1 MTQRQPGDDDA
12 VVVVGIAA
20 RYPEADDLA
29 EFRAN
34 LAAGRDSVRPLSR
47 SRAEATGLGP
57 PSDYQPMGF
66 VEDIATFDYSFFTL
80 SKREASLIDPQ
91 QRLALVL
98 AYRAIEEAGYSATD
112 FRDSATAVIFSA
124 ATSTY
129 PAMWAEPGVLS
140 TLGNVPFAVP
150 ARIAYQLGLTGPCYA
165 VDSGCNG
172 SLIAVHHACREL
184 RSGDA
189 DFVLAGGVSLRV
201 NGIRADLAE
210 GSAELMSPGGRC
222 RAFDA
227 SADGTAVGEG
237 GAALLLTTM
246 GRARAD
252 RVPVHAVIRG
262 TATVSSGHSS
272 ATISS
277 PSARA
282 QVAVIERAWRNAGLA
297 PSDAGYLEAH
307 GSGTPL
313 GDAVELEG
321 IASAFEGRSGVLPI
335 GSVKTNIGHLDHAA
349 GVSGLVKAILA
360 VEHGELY
367 PSLHFDKPTGGVDF
381 AGSGIEV
388 VTEARTWSEEGSPR
402 RAGVSS
408 FSLGGINAHCVVE
421 QPPRQDTA
429 PRAEDT
435 APRAED
441 TAPRAE
447 DAVPRAEDTVRL
459 VGVSAKSVAALA
471 TLCDDLASAVRGY
484 HLADIVFTLN
494 QGRPHHE
501 YRVAVQA
508 RTVDE
513 LAKALAAQA
522 ADPEGR
528 NESAPT
534 RRAPSVALLLSPDPM
549 PAALRGR
556 SLPPGLPA
564 TGDEADLLAG
574 QIAVHRELRNAGV
587 SVDAVLSGGVSR
599 YAARYLLG
607 TLSEVTA
614 SEIAAAAADPAID
627 TGRFVAVAK
636 GMLADGP
643 VVFVEPSPDGQLGR
657 LLADALGDRADAEIL
672 RVPDTSG
679 AVTHVLAGLYERGV
693 DLDWAAVGAADETAR
708 RVRLPGHPMLGS
720 RCWYD
725 LPGRP
730 EWGRT
735 PEVVAPE
742 PNPEPAPLPPVDSL
756 DWLQT
761 TLRGLLH
768 SETAVAADDDYFEL
782 GGNSLIAMQL
792 VDKVAEQYGVR
803 PKLIDLYERPKV
815 ADFAELLAAGTSAAG
830 GLPPIT
836 PRGRHV
842 MSFGQVR
849 MWFHHQL
856 DATTTIYNLPMVS
869 DLHGPIDESAV
880 RGMWDDLAAR
890 HQVLLS
896 NYVNVDGEPQ
906 LRIRPSLGDF
916 FRTADV
922 SNEPDPVAAA
932 RALVHEAAIAPF
944 DLANDPLVRALLV
957 RIGPDEHVLQVTTH
971 HSVND
976 GGSPRIFERE
986 LPALYAARRTGRP
999 ADLPPLSIQY
1009 WDYALW
1015 QRELIASAA
1024 LEPELDYWRQVLADV
1039 PLLRL
1044 PTDFPR
1050 PERKNFTGAFHTF
1063 TISAEQTARLR
1074 AVARRESVSL
1084 FVVLLSAFF
1093 LLIASRSRQRDIVVG
1108 TPTTGRNRPEL
1119 AGMIGYF
1126 NSTVALRADLSG
1138 EPSLTEL
1145 FGRVRDIV
1153 LGALEHQEIPFD
1165 RVVTA
1170 LTGDR
1175 DTSRTP
1181 LFDVCHVHQELPALQ
1196 AQQGLT
1202 ETLFDQEDPSAIAF
1216 GGVPSGTA
1224 KFDLTLVTT
1233 ERGGEDDMA
1242 AGLEFSTEL
1251 FTEQTAAALCGEY
1264 VTILAG
1270 IVDSAAVQPI
1280 SALLPDSSD
1289 EFPSRDLPIAPPV
1302 VPADRPR
1309 PTSNGAE
1316 PLRYSIARVTA
1327 TLDDAPGF
1335 AELLAAWIA
1344 LLAWYTAQDE
1354 VVVGTAAAPG
1364 GPPRLVGVDLSGEP
1378 SFLELVS
1385 TVRRELSSESSMRDS
1400 AAVHFPVRCD
1410 GERAPSNDR
1419 AEASSAELAL
1429 AWSRG
1434 QSPNLT
1440 LELDYA
1446 VELFDRS
1453 TATAMLAD
1461 LRQLIRALVTHP
1473 DLPAQEVAME
1483 YVHQDDTGLSSEAAR

>member
-1 MTQRQPGDDDA
+1 MTVRHPTPDDDDIA
-12 VVVVGIAA
+12 VVGIAA
-20 RYPEADDLA
+20 RYPEAANLA

-57 PSDYQPMGF
+57 PSHYHPMGF
-66 VEDIATFDYSFFTL
+66 VEDISTFDYSYFTL

-98 AYRAIEEAGYSATD
+98 AYQAVEDAGYSVAD
-112 FRDSATAVIFSA
+112 FRDSATAVVFSA
-124 ATSTY
+124 AASTY

-150 ARIAYQLGLTGPCYA
+150 ARIAYHLGLTGPCYA

-172 SLIAVHHACREL
+172 SLIAVHHGCREL

-189 DFVLAGGVSLRV
+189 DFAIAGGVSLRV
-201 NGIRADLAE
+201 NGIREDMAE
-210 GSAELMSPGGRC
+210 GSAELMSPGARC

-227 SADGTAVGEG
+227 NADGTAVGEG

-246 GRARAD
+246 ARARAD
-252 RVPVHAVIRG
+252 RLPIHAVIRG

-282 QVAVIERAWRNAGLA
+282 QVAVISRAWQNAGLT
-297 PSDAGYLEAH
+297 PDDAGYLEAH

-321 IASAFEGRSGVLPI
+321 IAAAFRDRPGVLAI

-349 GVSGLVKAILA
+349 GVSGLVKAIMA

-367 PSLHFDKPTGGVDF
+367 PSLHFEHPTGGVDL
-381 AGSGIEV
+381 AGIGIEV
-388 VTEARTWSEEGSPR
+388 VTGARTWSDETGPR

-421 QPPRQDTA
+421 QPPE
-429 PRAEDT
+429 RAV
-435 APRAED
+435 
-441 TAPRAE
+441 
-447 DAVPRAEDTVRL
+447 AVRPGTGTTRL
-459 VGVSAKSVAALA
+459 VGVSAKSVGALA
-471 TLCDDLASAVRGY
+471 TLCAELATAVRAY
-484 HLADIVFTLN
+484 DLDDVVFTLN
-494 QGRPHHE
+494 RGRPHHDH
-501 YRVAVQA
+501 RVAVQA
-508 RTVDE
+508 RSIAE
-513 LAKALAAQA
+513 LSRSLAVRAAELGARGENSTPATALRPA
-522 ADPEGR
+522 
-528 NESAPT
+528 
-534 RRAPSVALLLSPDPM
+534 VALLLSPDRM

-556 SLPPGLPA
+556 DLPPELPA
-564 TGDEADLLAG
+564 TGDEADFLAG
-574 QIAVHRELRNAGV
+574 QIAVHRELRAAGV
-587 SVDAVLSGGVSR
+587 TVDAVLSGGVSR
-599 YAARYLLG
+599 YAARYLRDP
-607 TLSEVTA
+607 LSAVDA
-614 SEIAAAAADPAID
+614 ADVAAAAANPAFD
-627 TGRFVAVAK
+627 TDRLVAVAT

-643 VVFVEPSPDGQLGR
+643 VVFVEPSPAGRLGA
-657 LLADALGDRADAEIL
+657 LLADALRDADIL
-672 RVPDTSG
+672 RVADTSE
-679 AVTHVLAGLYERGV
+679 AVTDLLAGLYERGV
-693 DLDWAAVGAADETAR
+693 DLDWAAVDVGDDSAW
-708 RVRLPGHPMLGS
+708 RVRLPGHPLRGS
-720 RCWYD
+720 RCWFD

-730 EWGRT
+730 DWTGT
-735 PEVVAPE
+735 PDVPSAEPDPRPVTAAPE
-742 PNPEPAPLPPVDSL
+742 DSL

-761 TLRGLLH
+761 TLRELLH
-768 SETAVAADDDYFEL
+768 TERDVDAEDDYFDL
-782 GGNSLIAMQL
+782 GGNSLIGMQL
-792 VDKVAEQYGVR
+792 VDRVSDRYGVR

-815 ADFAELLAAGTSAAG
+815 ADFAALLADGTSAAG

-836 PRGRHV
+836 SRGRHV

-856 DATTTIYNLPMVS
+856 DAATTIYNLPMVS

-890 HQVLLS
+890 HRVLLS
-896 NYVNVDGEPQ
+896 NYVEIDGEPE
-906 LRIRPSLGDF
+906 LRIRDSLGDF

-922 SNEPDPVAAA
+922 SGEPDPVAAA
-932 RALVHEAAIAPF
+932 RALVHEAAAAPF
-944 DLANDPLVRALLV
+944 DLATDPLVRALLI
-957 RIGPDEHVLQVTTH
+957 RLGPDEHVLQVTTH

-976 GGSPRIFERE
+976 GGSPRIFEQE
-986 LPALYAARRTGRP
+986 LPALYAARRAGRP
-999 ADLPPLSIQY
+999 AGLAPLPVQY

-1024 LEPELDYWRQVLADV
+1024 LAGELDYWKAVLDDV

-1063 TISAEQTARLR
+1063 TVSEELTRSLR
-1074 AVARRESVSL
+1074 DVARRESVSL
-1084 FVVLLSAFF
+1084 FVVLLSAFY
-1093 LLIASRSRQRDIVVG
+1093 LLMASRSRQRDLVVG

-1119 AGMIGYF
+1119 SGMIGYF

-1138 EPSLTEL
+1138 DPSISEL
-1145 FGRVRDIV
+1145 CARVRDVV

-1175 DTSRTP
+1175 DLSRTP

-1196 AQQGLT
+1196 SQHGLT
-1202 ETLFDQEDPSAIAF
+1202 ETLFDQDDPAAIAF

-1251 FTEQTAAALCGEY
+1251 FTEQTAAALCDEY
-1264 VTILAG
+1264 VRILEG
-1270 IVDSAAVQPI
+1270 IVGSTRTQTI
-1280 SALLPDSSD
+1280 SVFLTD
-1289 EFPSRDLPIAPPV
+1289 PSPAPVPAPPPV
-1302 VPADRPR
+1302 AAPLVPADRPR
-1309 PTSNGAE
+1309 PPSDGSG
-1316 PLRYSIARVTA
+1316 PPSYSVTRVTA
-1327 TLDDAPGF
+1327 TLDGHPDLP
-1335 AELLAAWIA
+1335 ELLAAWLT

-1354 VVVGTAAAPG
+1354 VAVAAPQI
-1364 GPPRLVGVDLSGEP
+1364 VAVDLSAEP
-1378 SFLELVS
+1378 TYPELVE
-1385 TVRRELSSESSMRDS
+1385 TVRRELFADRG
-1400 AAVHFPVRCD
+1400 AADAAAQHFPVRCD
-1410 GERAPSNDR
+1410 GERGDGDVPAGPSPVELGLSWTR
-1419 AEASSAELAL
+1419 GPSA
-1429 AWSRG
+1429 
-1434 QSPNLT
+1434 LT
-1440 LELDYA
+1440 LQLDYA
-1446 VELFDRS
+1446 TDLFDAS
-1453 TATAMLAD
+1453 TAGAMLAD
-1461 LRQLIRALVTHP
+1461 LRGLHAGLVAHP
-1473 DLPAQEVAME
+1473 DLPTQEVAME
-1483 YVHQDDTGLSSEAAR
+1483 YVHQDDTGFTTGFTSGAAR

>member
-1 MTQRQPGDDDA
+1 MTVRHPTPGDDDIA
-12 VVVVGIAA
+12 VVGIAA
-20 RYPEADDLA
+20 RYPEAANLA

-47 SRAEATGLGP
+47 SRAKTTGLGP
-57 PSDYQPMGF
+57 PSHYHAMGF

-98 AYRAIEEAGYSATD
+98 AHQAVEDAGYSVAD
-112 FRDSATAVIFSA
+112 FRDSATAVVFSA

-150 ARIAYQLGLTGPCYA
+150 ARIAYHLGLTGPCYA

-189 DFVLAGGVSLRV
+189 DFALAGGVSLRV
-201 NGIRADLAE
+201 NGIRADMAE

-237 GAALLLTTM
+237 GAVLLLTTM
-246 GRARAD
+246 ARARAD

-282 QVAVIERAWRNAGLA
+282 QVAVISRAWRNAGLD

-321 IASAFEGRSGVLPI
+321 IAAAFDGRPGALPI

-349 GVSGLVKAILA
+349 GVSGLVKAILG

-367 PSLHFDKPTGGVDF
+367 PSLHFERPTGGVDL
-381 AGSGIEV
+381 GRSGIEV
-388 VTEARTWSEEGSPR
+388 LTRARPWSGDSGPR

-421 QPPRQDTA
+421 QPPERAAGSRADDT
-429 PRAEDT
+429 T
-435 APRAED
+435 
-441 TAPRAE
+441 
-447 DAVPRAEDTVRL
+447 RL
-459 VGVSAKSVAALA
+459 IGVSAKSAGALAALCAELA
-471 TLCDDLASAVRGY
+471 TAVRG
-484 HLADIVFTLN
+484 HDLDDVVFTLN
-494 QGRPHHE
+494 RGRPHHE
-501 YRVAVQA
+501 YRVAVHA
-508 RTVDE
+508 RSTAE
-513 LAKALAAQA
+513 LSRSLGALAAELDLRQG
-522 ADPEGR
+522 EF
-528 NESAPT
+528 APVP
-534 RRAPSVALLLSPDPM
+534 RRAPAVALLLSPDRM
-549 PAALRGR
+549 PAGLRDPV
-556 SLPPGLPA
+556 LPPELPA
-564 TGDEADLLAG
+564 TGAAADLLAG
-574 QIAVHRELRNAGV
+574 QIAVHRELRAAGV
-587 SVDAVLSGGVSR
+587 TVDAVLSGGVSR
-599 YAARYLLG
+599 YAARYLRD
-607 TLSEVTA
+607 TSSAVDA
-614 SEIAAAAADPAID
+614 ADIAGAAADPTID
-627 TGRFVAVAK
+627 TDRLVAVAK
-636 GMLADGP
+636 GMVADGP
-643 VVFVEPSPDGQLGR
+643 VVFVEPSPEGRLGA
-657 LLADALGDRADAEIL
+657 LLADALGGRPDADVLRA
-672 RVPDTSG
+672 PDSSE
-679 AVTHVLAGLYERGV
+679 AVTHLLAGLYERGI
-693 DLDWAAVGAADETAR
+693 DLDWAAVDHADGTAW
-708 RVRLPGHPMLGS
+708 RVRLPGHPMRGS
-720 RCWYD
+720 RCWFD

-730 EWGRT
+730 DWT
-735 PEVVAPE
+735 DAPE
-742 PNPEPAPLPPVDSL
+742 DPATEPNAPAAAAAPEDSL

-761 TLRGLLH
+761 TLRELLH
-768 SETAVAADDDYFEL
+768 SERDVDAEDDYFDL
-782 GGNSLIAMQL
+782 GGNSLIGMQL
-792 VDKVAEQYGVR
+792 VDRVSDRYGVR

-815 ADFAELLAAGTSAAG
+815 ADFAALLAEGTSASG
-830 GLPPIT
+830 GLPPIV

-856 DATTTIYNLPMVS
+856 DAATTIYNLPMVS
-869 DLHGPIDESAV
+869 ELHGPIDESAV

-890 HQVLLS
+890 HRVLLS
-896 NYVNVDGEPQ
+896 NYVEVDGEPQ
-906 LRIRPSLGDF
+906 LRIRESLGDF

-922 SNEPDPVAAA
+922 SGEPDPVTAA
-932 RALVHEAAIAPF
+932 RALVHEAAVAPF
-944 DLANDPLVRALLV
+944 DLATDPLVRALLI

-976 GGSPRIFERE
+976 GGSPRIFEQE
-986 LPALYAARRTGRP
+986 LPALYAARRTGRR
-999 ADLPPLSIQY
+999 ADLAPLPVEY
-1009 WDYALW
+1009 WDYAVW

-1024 LEPELDYWRQVLADV
+1024 LDSELEYWRTVLADV

-1063 TISAEQTARLR
+1063 TVSEDLTRSLR

-1084 FVVLLSAFF
+1084 FVVLLSAFY
-1093 LLIASRSRQRDIVVG
+1093 LLMASRSHQRDLVVG

-1119 AGMIGYF
+1119 SGMIGYF

-1138 EPSLTEL
+1138 DPTVTEL
-1145 FGRVRDIV
+1145 CARVRDVV

-1175 DTSRTP
+1175 DLSRTP

-1196 AQQGLT
+1196 TQQGLT
-1202 ETLFDQEDPSAIAF
+1202 ETLFDQEDPASIAF

-1251 FTEQTAAALCGEY
+1251 FTEQTAVALCAEY
-1264 VTILAG
+1264 VRILEGVAE
-1270 IVDSAAVQPI
+1270 SPRTQPI
-1280 SALLPDSSD
+1280 SVFLTDTSPAPVA
-1289 EFPSRDLPIAPPV
+1289 RVVAPPL

-1309 PTSNGAE
+1309 QPSNDTVSPSYAT
-1316 PLRYSIARVTA
+1316 ARVTA
-1327 TLDDAPGF
+1327 PLDGQPGHP
-1335 AELLAAWIA
+1335 ELLAAWLT

-1354 VVVGTAAAPG
+1354 VAVGTVPAPG
-1364 GPPRLVGVDLSGEP
+1364 EAPRLVAVDLSADP
-1378 SFLELVS
+1378 TFPDLV
-1385 TVRRELSSESSMRDS
+1385 TVVRGELSTET
-1400 AAVHFPVRCD
+1400 AAPDAFPVRCD
-1410 GERAPSNDR
+1410 GERDADSEPPGPSPV
-1419 AEASSAELAL
+1419 ELAL
-1429 AWSRG
+1429 SWTRG
-1434 QSPNLT
+1434 STGLT
-1440 LELDYA
+1440 LTLDYA
-1446 VELFDRS
+1446 TDLFDRS
-1453 TATAMLAD
+1453 TAAAMLTD
-1461 LRQLIRALVTHP
+1461 LRRLLAGLVAHP
-1473 DLPAQEVAME
+1473 DLPTQEAAME
-1483 YVHQDDTGLSSEAAR
+1483 YVHQDDTGFDQEAVR

>member
-1 MTQRQPGDDDA
+1 MTVRHPTPGDDDIA
-12 VVVVGIAA
+12 VVGIAA
-20 RYPEADDLA
+20 RYPEAANLA

-57 PSDYQPMGF
+57 PSHYHPMGF
-66 VEDIATFDYSFFTL
+66 VEDISTFDYSYFTL

-98 AYRAIEEAGYSATD
+98 AYQAVEDAGYSVND
-112 FRDSATAVIFSA
+112 FRDSATAVVFSA
-124 ATSTY
+124 AASTY

-150 ARIAYQLGLTGPCYA
+150 ARIAYHLGLTGPCYA

-172 SLIAVHHACREL
+172 SLLAVHHGCREL

-189 DFVLAGGVSLRV
+189 DFAIAGGVSLRV
-201 NGIRADLAE
+201 NGIRADMAE

-227 SADGTAVGEG
+227 GADGTAVGEG

-246 GRARAD
+246 ARARAD
-252 RVPVHAVIRG
+252 RLPVHAVIRG

-282 QVAVIERAWRNAGLA
+282 QVAVISRAWRSAGLT
-297 PSDAGYLEAH
+297 PDDAGYLEAH

-321 IASAFEGRSGVLPI
+321 IAAAFGDRPGVLPI

-367 PSLHFDKPTGGVDF
+367 PSLHFEHPTGGVDL
-381 AGSGIEV
+381 AGIGIEV
-388 VTEARTWSEEGSPR
+388 VTGARTWSDVTRPR

-421 QPPRQDTA
+421 QPPE
-429 PRAEDT
+429 RAAGVRPHDGT
-435 APRAED
+435 
-441 TAPRAE
+441 T
-447 DAVPRAEDTVRL
+447 RL
-459 VGVSAKSVAALA
+459 VGVSAKSVGALA
-471 TLCDDLASAVRGY
+471 TLCAELASAVRAY
-484 HLADIVFTLN
+484 ELDDVVFTLN
-494 QGRPHHE
+494 RGRPHHGH
-501 YRVAVQA
+501 RVAVQA
-508 RTVDE
+508 RSIAE
-513 LAKALAAQA
+513 LSRSLAVRA
-522 ADPEGR
+522 AELGARDD
-528 NESAPT
+528 SAPAT
-534 RRAPSVALLLSPDPM
+534 RPRPAVALLLSPDRM

-556 SLPPGLPA
+556 DLPPELPA
-564 TGDEADLLAG
+564 TGGEADLLAG
-574 QIAVHRELRNAGV
+574 QIAVHRELRAAGV
-587 SVDAVLSGGVSR
+587 TVDAVLSGGVSR
-599 YAARYLLG
+599 YAARYLRDP
-607 TLSEVTA
+607 LSTVDA
-614 SEIAAAAADPAID
+614 ADIAAAAANPAFD
-627 TGRFVAVAK
+627 TDRLVAVAK

-643 VVFVEPSPDGQLGR
+643 VVFVEPSPAGRLGA
-657 LLADALGDRADAEIL
+657 LLADALRGSRDADIL
-672 RVPDTSG
+672 RAPDTVA
-679 AVTHVLAGLYERGV
+679 AVTHLLAGLYERGI
-693 DLDWAAVGAADETAR
+693 DLDWAAVDARDESAW
-708 RVRLPGHPMLGS
+708 RVRLPGHPLRGS
-720 RCWYD
+720 RCWFD

-730 EWGRT
+730 DWAGT
-735 PEVVAPE
+735 PDGASAEPSPQPVTAAPE
-742 PNPEPAPLPPVDSL
+742 DSL

-761 TLRGLLH
+761 TLRELLH
-768 SETAVAADDDYFEL
+768 TERDVDAEDDYFDL
-782 GGNSLIAMQL
+782 GGNSLIGMQL
-792 VDKVAEQYGVR
+792 VDRVSDRYGVR

-815 ADFAELLAAGTSAAG
+815 ADFAALLADGTSAAG

-842 MSFGQVR
+842 MSFGQIR

-856 DATTTIYNLPMVS
+856 DAATTIYNLPMVS

-890 HQVLLS
+890 HRVLLS
-896 NYVNVDGEPQ
+896 NYVEVDGEPE
-906 LRIRPSLGDF
+906 LRIRDSLGDF

-922 SNEPDPVAAA
+922 SGEHDPVAAA
-932 RALVHEAAIAPF
+932 RALVSEAAAAPF
-944 DLANDPLVRALLV
+944 DLATDPLVRALLI
-957 RIGPDEHVLQVTTH
+957 RLGPDEHVLQVTTH

-976 GGSPRIFERE
+976 GGSPRIFEQE
-986 LPALYAARRTGRP
+986 LPALYAARRAGRP
-999 ADLPPLSIQY
+999 ADLAPLPVQY

-1024 LEPELDYWRQVLADV
+1024 LDSELEYWKRVLVDV

-1063 TISAEQTARLR
+1063 TVSDTLTRSLR
-1074 AVARRESVSL
+1074 DVARRESVSL
-1084 FVVLLSAFF
+1084 FVVLLSAFY
-1093 LLIASRSRQRDIVVG
+1093 LLMASRSRQRDLVVG

-1119 AGMIGYF
+1119 SGMIGYF

-1138 EPSLTEL
+1138 EPSISEL
-1145 FGRVRDIV
+1145 CARVRDVV

-1175 DTSRTP
+1175 DLSRTP

-1196 AQQGLT
+1196 SQHGLT
-1202 ETLFDQEDPSAIAF
+1202 ETLFDQDDPAAIAF

-1251 FTEQTAAALCGEY
+1251 FTERTAAALCDEY
-1264 VTILAG
+1264 VRILEG
-1270 IVDSAAVQPI
+1270 IVGSPRTQTI
-1280 SALLPDSSD
+1280 SVFLTDSSTA
-1289 EFPSRDLPIAPPV
+1289 PVPVPPPAAPPL

-1309 PTSNGAE
+1309 HTPAPSYATARATA
-1316 PLRYSIARVTA
+1316 PLDGTPD
-1327 TLDDAPGF
+1327 LP
-1335 AELLAAWIA
+1335 ELLAAWLT
-1344 LLAWYTAQDE
+1344 LLAWYCAQDE
-1354 VVVGTAAAPG
+1354 VAVAAVAQPG
-1364 GPPRLVGVDLSGEP
+1364 ATPRLLSVDLSADP
-1378 SFLELVS
+1378 TYPELVA
-1385 TVRRELSSESSMRDS
+1385 TVRRELSSDRR
-1400 AAVHFPVRCD
+1400 AADAAAQHFPVRCD
-1410 GERAPSNDR
+1410 GERGEGDAPAGPSHVELR
-1419 AEASSAELAL
+1419 LSWTGGPSA
-1429 AWSRG
+1429 
-1434 QSPNLT
+1434 LT
-1440 LELDYA
+1440 LQLDYA
-1446 VELFDRS
+1446 TDLFDSS
-1453 TATAMLAD
+1453 TAGAMLTD
-1461 LRQLIRALVTHP
+1461 LRRLHAGLAARP
-1473 DLPAQEVAME
+1473 DLPAQEVAMD
-1483 YVHQDDTGLSSEAAR
+1483 YVHQDDTGFTSGSTTGFTSEAAR

>member
-1 MTQRQPGDDDA
+1 MTVRQPTPDDDA
-12 VVVVGIAA
+12 IAVIGIAA
-20 RYPEADDLA
+20 RYPEAANLA

-47 SRAEATGLGP
+47 SRAKATGLGP
-57 PSDYQPMGF
+57 PSHYHAMGF
-66 VEDIATFDYSFFTL
+66 VEDIATFDYSYFTL

-98 AYRAIEEAGYSATD
+98 AHQAVEDAGYSVAD
-112 FRDSATAVIFSA
+112 FRDSATAVVFSG

-150 ARIAYQLGLTGPCYA
+150 ARIAYHLGLTGPCYA

-189 DFVLAGGVSLRV
+189 DFALAGGVSLRV
-201 NGIRADLAE
+201 NGIRADMAE

-246 GRARAD
+246 ARARAD

-282 QVAVIERAWRNAGLA
+282 QVAVISRAWRNAGLA

-321 IASAFEGRSGVLPI
+321 VAAAFQDRPGTLPI

-349 GVSGLVKAILA
+349 GVSGLVKAILG

-367 PSLHFDKPTGGVDF
+367 PSLHFEHPTGGVDL
-381 AGSGIEV
+381 GRTGIEV
-388 VTEARTWSEEGSPR
+388 LTGARTWSDEDGPR

-421 QPPRQDTA
+421 QPPQRA
-429 PRAEDT
+429 PVSRSA
-435 APRAED
+435 
-441 TAPRAE
+441 AE
-447 DAVPRAEDTVRL
+447 DAPRL
-459 VGVSAKSVAALA
+459 VGVSAKSVGALA
-471 TLCDDLASAVRGY
+471 VLCAELATAVRGFD
-484 HLADIVFTLN
+484 LDDVVFTLN
-494 QGRPHHE
+494 RGRPHHDH
-501 YRVAVQA
+501 RVAVQA
-508 RTVDE
+508 RTIAE
-513 LAKALAAQA
+513 LSDALRVRAAELDA
-522 ADPEGR
+522 RGGR
-528 NESAPT
+528 SAPAT
-534 RRAPSVALLLSPDPM
+534 RRAPAVALVLSPDRM
-549 PAALRGR
+549 PAGLRGR
-556 SLPPGLPA
+556 ALPPELPA
-564 TGDEADLLAG
+564 AGDEADLLAG
-574 QIAVHRELRNAGV
+574 QIAVHRELRAAGV
-587 SVDAVLSGGVSR
+587 TVDAVLSGGVAR
-599 YAARYLLG
+599 YAARYLREN
-607 TLSEVTA
+607 LSA
-614 SEIAAAAADPAID
+614 AGAADIAAAAADPSID
-627 TGRFVAVAK
+627 ADRLVAVAK
-636 GMLADGP
+636 GMLSDGP
-643 VVFVEPSPDGQLGR
+643 VVFVEPSPQGRLGT
-657 LLADALGDRADAEIL
+657 LLADALGDRPDAEIV
-672 RVPDTSG
+672 RAPDTSG
-679 AVTHVLAGLYERGV
+679 AVTHLLAGLYERGI
-693 DLDWAAVGAADETAR
+693 DLDWAAVDLADDTAW
-708 RVRLPGHPMLGS
+708 RVRLPGHPMGGS
-720 RCWYD
+720 RCWFD
-725 LPGRP
+725 LPDQP
-730 EWGRT
+730 EWDDA
-735 PEVVAPE
+735 PDVLSPAPNPASSAAAPE
-742 PNPEPAPLPPVDSL
+742 DSL

-761 TLRGLLH
+761 TLRELLH
-768 SETAVAADDDYFEL
+768 TETDVGAEDDYFDL

-792 VDKVAEQYGVR
+792 VDRVAEQYGMR
-803 PKLIDLYERPKV
+803 PKLIDLYERPRV
-815 ADFAELLAAGTSAAG
+815 ADFAALLDDGTSATG

-836 PRGRHV
+836 PRGRYV
-842 MSFGQVR
+842 MSFGQAR

-856 DATTTIYNLPMVS
+856 DAATTIYNLPMVS
-869 DLHGPIDESAV
+869 ELHGPIDESAV

-890 HQVLLS
+890 HRVLLS
-896 NYVNVDGEPQ
+896 NYVEVDGEPE
-906 LRIRPSLGDF
+906 LRIRESLGDF

-922 SNEPDPVAAA
+922 SGEPDPVTAA

-944 DLANDPLVRALLV
+944 DLATDPLVRALLV
-957 RIGPDEHVLQVTTH
+957 KIGPDEHVLQVTTH

-976 GGSPRIFERE
+976 GGSPRIFEQE
-986 LPALYAARRTGRP
+986 LPALYAARRSGRP
-999 ADLPPLSIQY
+999 ADLTPLPVQY

-1015 QRELIASAA
+1015 QRELIASAV
-1024 LEPELDYWRQVLADV
+1024 LDPELEYWRRVLDDV

-1050 PERKNFTGAFHTF
+1050 PERKDFTGAFHTF
-1063 TISAEQTARLR
+1063 TISEELTTSLR

-1084 FVVLLSAFF
+1084 FVVLLSAFY
-1093 LLIASRSRQRDIVVG
+1093 LLMASRSNQRDLVVG
-1108 TPTTGRNRPEL
+1108 TPTTGRNRSEL

-1138 EPSLTEL
+1138 EPSITEL
-1145 FGRVRDIV
+1145 CARVRDVV

-1175 DTSRTP
+1175 DLSRTP

-1196 AQQGLT
+1196 SQQGLT
-1202 ETLFDQEDPSAIAF
+1202 ETLFDQEDPAAIAF

-1251 FTEQTAAALCGEY
+1251 FTEQTAAALCAEY
-1264 VTILAG
+1264 VHILRGVA
-1270 IVDSAAVQPI
+1270 DSPRTQQIDVFLTDASAVPAARTV
-1280 SALLPDSSD
+1280 
-1289 EFPSRDLPIAPPV
+1289 APPY
-1302 VPADRPR
+1302 VPADRRRRTPAS
-1309 PTSNGAE
+1309 PAST
-1316 PLRYSIARVTA
+1316 YSTARVTA
-1327 TLDDAPGF
+1327 ALDGTPGLP
-1335 AELLAAWIA
+1335 ELLAAWLT

-1354 VVVGTAAAPG
+1354 VAVETVPAPG
-1364 GPPRLVGVDLSGEP
+1364 APPRLVAVDMADDP
-1378 SFLELVS
+1378 TFPDLVAA
-1385 TVRRELSSESSMRDS
+1385 VRRELSAETAVDP
-1400 AAVHFPVRCD
+1400 AAPPFPVRCT
-1410 GERAPSNDR
+1410 GERDGTAEPAGPSPV
-1419 AEASSAELAL
+1419 ELGL
-1429 AWSRG
+1429 SWTRG
-1434 QSPNLT
+1434 PTALT

-1446 VELFDRS
+1446 TDLFDRG

-1461 LRQLIRALVTHP
+1461 LRRSLTALVARP

-1483 YVHQDDTGLSSEAAR
+1483 YVHQDDTGFSSEAVR

>member
-1 MTQRQPGDDDA
+1 MTMRHSTPGDDDIA
-12 VVVVGIAA
+12 VVGIAA
-20 RYPEADDLA
+20 RYPEAANLA

-57 PSDYQPMGF
+57 PSHYHPMGF
-66 VEDIATFDYSFFTL
+66 VEDISTFDYSYFTL

-98 AYRAIEEAGYSATD
+98 AYQAVEDAGYSVTD
-112 FRDSATAVIFSA
+112 FRDSATAVVFSA
-124 ATSTY
+124 AASTY

-150 ARIAYQLGLTGPCYA
+150 ARIAYHLGLTGPCYA

-172 SLIAVHHACREL
+172 SLIAVHHGCREL

-189 DFVLAGGVSLRV
+189 DFAIAGGVSLRV
-201 NGIRADLAE
+201 NGIRADMAE

-227 SADGTAVGEG
+227 TADGTAVGEG
-237 GAALLLTTM
+237 GAALLLTTIA
-246 GRARAD
+246 RARAD
-252 RVPVHAVIRG
+252 RLPVHAVIRG
-262 TATVSSGHSS
+262 TATMSSGHSS

-282 QVAVIERAWRNAGLA
+282 QVAVISRAWQNAGLT
-297 PSDAGYLEAH
+297 PDDAGYLEAH

-321 IASAFEGRSGVLPI
+321 IAAAFRDRPGVLPI

-349 GVSGLVKAILA
+349 GVSGLVKAIMA

-367 PSLHFDKPTGGVDF
+367 PSLHFEHPTGGVDL

-388 VTEARTWSEEGSPR
+388 VTGARTWSDDTGPR

-421 QPPRQDTA
+421 QPPERAVTVRPDTG
-429 PRAEDT
+429 T
-435 APRAED
+435 
-441 TAPRAE
+441 T
-447 DAVPRAEDTVRL
+447 RL
-459 VGVSAKSVAALA
+459 VGVSAKSVGALA
-471 TLCDDLASAVRGY
+471 TLCAELATAVRAY
-484 HLADIVFTLN
+484 DLDDVAFTLN
-494 QGRPHHE
+494 RGRPHHDH
-501 YRVAVQA
+501 RVAVQA
-508 RTVDE
+508 RSIAE
-513 LAKALAAQA
+513 LSRSLAVRA
-522 ADPEGR
+522 AELGGR
-528 NESAPT
+528 GENPAPAT
-534 RRAPSVALLLSPDPM
+534 RPRPAVALLLSPDRM

-556 SLPPGLPA
+556 DLPPELPA

-574 QIAVHRELRNAGV
+574 QIAVHRELRAAGV
-587 SVDAVLSGGVSR
+587 TVDAVLSGGVAR
-599 YAARYLLG
+599 YAARYLRDPLAAVDAAD
-607 TLSEVTA
+607 L
-614 SEIAAAAADPAID
+614 AAAAANPAFD
-627 TGRFVAVAK
+627 TDRLVAVAQ
-636 GMLADGP
+636 GMLADRP
-643 VVFVEPSPDGQLGR
+643 VVFVEPSPAGRLGA
-657 LLADALGDRADAEIL
+657 LLADALRDADIL
-672 RVPDTSG
+672 RAPDTSD
-679 AVTHVLAGLYERGV
+679 AVTDLLAGLYERGV
-693 DLDWAAVGAADETAR
+693 DLDWTAVDASDESAW
-708 RVRLPGHPMLGS
+708 RVRLPGHPLRGS
-720 RCWYD
+720 RCWFD

-730 EWGRT
+730 YWTGT
-735 PEVVAPE
+735 PDVPSAE
-742 PNPEPAPLPPVDSL
+742 PNPEPVTAAPEDSL

-761 TLRGLLH
+761 TLRELLH
-768 SETAVAADDDYFEL
+768 TERDVDAEDDYFDL
-782 GGNSLIAMQL
+782 GGNSLIGMQL
-792 VDKVAEQYGVR
+792 VDRVSDRYGVR

-815 ADFAELLAAGTSAAG
+815 SDFAALLAGGTSAAG

-856 DATTTIYNLPMVS
+856 DAATTIYNLPMVS

-890 HQVLLS
+890 HRVLLS
-896 NYVNVDGEPQ
+896 NYVEVDGEPE
-906 LRIRPSLGDF
+906 LRIRDSLGDF

-922 SNEPDPVAAA
+922 SGEPDPVAAA
-932 RALVHEAAIAPF
+932 RALVHEAAAAPF
-944 DLANDPLVRALLV
+944 DLATDPLVRALLI
-957 RIGPDEHVLQVTTH
+957 RLGPDEHVLQVTTH

-976 GGSPRIFERE
+976 GGSPRIFEQE
-986 LPALYAARRTGRP
+986 LPALYAARRAGRP
-999 ADLPPLSIQY
+999 ADLAPLPVQY

-1024 LEPELDYWRQVLADV
+1024 LDGELDYWKTVLDDV

-1063 TISAEQTARLR
+1063 TVSEELTRSLR
-1074 AVARRESVSL
+1074 DVARRESVSL
-1084 FVVLLSAFF
+1084 FVVLLSAFY
-1093 LLIASRSRQRDIVVG
+1093 LLMASRSRQRDLVVG

-1119 AGMIGYF
+1119 SGMIGYF

-1138 EPSLTEL
+1138 EPSISEL
-1145 FGRVRDIV
+1145 CVRVRDVV

-1175 DTSRTP
+1175 DLSRTP

-1196 AQQGLT
+1196 SQHGLT
-1202 ETLFDQEDPSAIAF
+1202 ETLFDQDDPAAIAF

-1233 ERGGEDDMA
+1233 ERGGEDNMA

-1251 FTEQTAAALCGEY
+1251 FTEQTAAGLCDEY
-1264 VTILAG
+1264 VRILEG
-1270 IVDSAAVQPI
+1270 IVGSSRTQTI
-1280 SALLPDSSD
+1280 SVFLADSS
-1289 EFPSRDLPIAPPV
+1289 PAPATASPVPLSVAPPL

-1309 PTSNGAE
+1309 QPADGAV
-1316 PLRYSIARVTA
+1316 PPIYSVARVTA
-1327 TLDDAPGF
+1327 TLDGYPDLP
-1335 AELLAAWIA
+1335 ELLAAWLT

-1354 VVVGTAAAPG
+1354 VAVAALAQPG
-1364 GPPRLVGVDLSGEP
+1364 ATPRIVAVDLSAEP
-1378 SFLELVS
+1378 TYPELVE
-1385 TVRRELSSESSMRDS
+1385 TVHRELSSDRGAVDP
-1400 AAVHFPVRCD
+1400 AAQHFPVRCD
-1410 GERAPSNDR
+1410 GERAGGDVLADRSPVELGLSWTRGPS
-1419 AEASSAELAL
+1419 A
-1429 AWSRG
+1429 
-1434 QSPNLT
+1434 LT
-1440 LELDYA
+1440 LQLDYA
-1446 VELFDRS
+1446 TDLFDAS
-1453 TATAMLAD
+1453 TVGAMLTD
-1461 LRQLIRALVTHP
+1461 LRRLHAGLVAHP
-1473 DLPAQEVAME
+1473 DLPTQEVAME
-1483 YVHQDDTGLSSEAAR
+1483 YVHQDDTGFTTGFTSGAVR

>member
-1 MTQRQPGDDDA
+1 MTMRHSTPGDDDIA
-12 VVVVGIAA
+12 VVGIAA
-20 RYPEADDLA
+20 RYPEAANLA

-57 PSDYQPMGF
+57 PSHYHPMGF
-66 VEDIATFDYSFFTL
+66 VEDISTFDYSYFTL

-98 AYRAIEEAGYSATD
+98 AYQAVEDAGYSVTD
-112 FRDSATAVIFSA
+112 FRDSATAVVFSA
-124 ATSTY
+124 AASTY

-150 ARIAYQLGLTGPCYA
+150 ARIAYHLGLTGPCYA

-172 SLIAVHHACREL
+172 SLIAVHHGCREL

-189 DFVLAGGVSLRV
+189 DFAIAGGVSLRV
-201 NGIRADLAE
+201 NGIRADMAE

-227 SADGTAVGEG
+227 TADGTAVGEG
-237 GAALLLTTM
+237 GAALLLTTIA
-246 GRARAD
+246 RARAD
-252 RVPVHAVIRG
+252 RLPVHAVIRG
-262 TATVSSGHSS
+262 TATMSSGHSS

-277 PSARA
+277 PSGRA
-282 QVAVIERAWRNAGLA
+282 QVAVISRAWQNAGLT
-297 PSDAGYLEAH
+297 PDDAGYLEAH

-321 IASAFEGRSGVLPI
+321 IAAAFRDRPGVLPI

-349 GVSGLVKAILA
+349 GVSGLVKAIMA

-367 PSLHFDKPTGGVDF
+367 PSLHFEHPTGGVDL

-388 VTEARTWSEEGSPR
+388 VTRARTWSDDTGPR

-421 QPPRQDTA
+421 QPPERAVTVRPDTG
-429 PRAEDT
+429 T
-435 APRAED
+435 
-441 TAPRAE
+441 T
-447 DAVPRAEDTVRL
+447 RL
-459 VGVSAKSVAALA
+459 VGVSAKSVGALA
-471 TLCDDLASAVRGY
+471 TLCAELATAVRAY
-484 HLADIVFTLN
+484 DLDDVAFTLN
-494 QGRPHHE
+494 RGRPHHDH
-501 YRVAVQA
+501 RVAVQA
-508 RTVDE
+508 RSIAE
-513 LAKALAAQA
+513 LSRSLAVRA
-522 ADPEGR
+522 AELGGR
-528 NESAPT
+528 GENPAPAT
-534 RRAPSVALLLSPDPM
+534 RPRPAVALLLSPDRM

-556 SLPPGLPA
+556 DLPPELPA

-574 QIAVHRELRNAGV
+574 QIAVHRELRAAGV
-587 SVDAVLSGGVSR
+587 TVDAVLSGGVAR
-599 YAARYLLG
+599 YAARYLRDPLAAVDAAD
-607 TLSEVTA
+607 L
-614 SEIAAAAADPAID
+614 AAAAANPAFD
-627 TGRFVAVAK
+627 TDRLVAVAQ
-636 GMLADGP
+636 GMLADRP
-643 VVFVEPSPDGQLGR
+643 VVFVEPSPAGRLGA
-657 LLADALGDRADAEIL
+657 LLADALRDADIL
-672 RVPDTSG
+672 RAPDTSD
-679 AVTHVLAGLYERGV
+679 AVTDLLAGLYERGV
-693 DLDWAAVGAADETAR
+693 DLDWTAVDASDESAW
-708 RVRLPGHPMLGS
+708 RVRLPGHPLRGS
-720 RCWYD
+720 RCWFD

-730 EWGRT
+730 YWTGT
-735 PEVVAPE
+735 PDISSAEPNPQPVTVAPE
-742 PNPEPAPLPPVDSL
+742 DSL

-761 TLRGLLH
+761 TLRELLH
-768 SETAVAADDDYFEL
+768 TERDVDAEDDYFDL
-782 GGNSLIAMQL
+782 GGNSLIGMQL
-792 VDKVAEQYGVR
+792 VDRVSDRYGVR

-815 ADFAELLAAGTSAAG
+815 SDFAALLAGGTSAAG

-856 DATTTIYNLPMVS
+856 DAATTIYNLPMVS

-890 HQVLLS
+890 HRVLLS
-896 NYVNVDGEPQ
+896 NYVEVDGEPE
-906 LRIRPSLGDF
+906 LRIRDSLGDF

-922 SNEPDPVAAA
+922 SGEPDPVAAA
-932 RALVHEAAIAPF
+932 RALVHEAAAAPF
-944 DLANDPLVRALLV
+944 DLATDPLVRALLI
-957 RIGPDEHVLQVTTH
+957 RLGPDEHVLQVTTH

-976 GGSPRIFERE
+976 GGSPRIFEQE
-986 LPALYAARRTGRP
+986 LPALYAARRAGRP
-999 ADLPPLSIQY
+999 ADLAPLPVQY

-1024 LEPELDYWRQVLADV
+1024 LDGELDYWKTVLDDV

-1063 TISAEQTARLR
+1063 TVSEELTRSLR
-1074 AVARRESVSL
+1074 DVARRESVSL
-1084 FVVLLSAFF
+1084 FVVLLSAFY
-1093 LLIASRSRQRDIVVG
+1093 LLMASRSRQRDLVVG

-1119 AGMIGYF
+1119 SGMIGYF

-1138 EPSLTEL
+1138 EPSISEL
-1145 FGRVRDIV
+1145 CVRVRDVV

-1175 DTSRTP
+1175 DLSRTP

-1196 AQQGLT
+1196 SQHGLT
-1202 ETLFDQEDPSAIAF
+1202 ETLFDQDDPAAIAF

-1233 ERGGEDDMA
+1233 ERGGEDNMA

-1251 FTEQTAAALCGEY
+1251 FTEQTAAGLCDEY
-1264 VTILAG
+1264 VRILEG
-1270 IVDSAAVQPI
+1270 IVGSSRTQTI
-1280 SALLPDSSD
+1280 SVFLTDSS
-1289 EFPSRDLPIAPPV
+1289 PAPATASPVPLSVAPPL

-1309 PTSNGAE
+1309 QPADGAV
-1316 PLRYSIARVTA
+1316 PPIYSVARVTA
-1327 TLDDAPGF
+1327 TLDGYPDLP
-1335 AELLAAWIA
+1335 ELLAAWLT

-1354 VVVGTAAAPG
+1354 VAVAALAQPG
-1364 GPPRLVGVDLSGEP
+1364 ATPRIVAVDLSAEP
-1378 SFLELVS
+1378 TYPELVE
-1385 TVRRELSSESSMRDS
+1385 TVHRELSSDRGAVDP
-1400 AAVHFPVRCD
+1400 AAQHFPVRCD
-1410 GERAPSNDR
+1410 GERAGGDVLADRSPVELGLSWTRGPS
-1419 AEASSAELAL
+1419 A
-1429 AWSRG
+1429 
-1434 QSPNLT
+1434 LT
-1440 LELDYA
+1440 LQLDYA
-1446 VELFDRS
+1446 TDLFDAS
-1453 TATAMLAD
+1453 TVGAMLTD
-1461 LRQLIRALVTHP
+1461 LRRLHAGLVAHP
-1473 DLPAQEVAME
+1473 DLPTQEVAME
-1483 YVHQDDTGLSSEAAR
+1483 YVHQDDTGFTTGFTSGAVR

>member
-1 MTQRQPGDDDA
+1 MTARHPTPGEDDIA
-12 VVVVGIAA
+12 VVGIAA
-20 RYPEADDLA
+20 RYPEAANLA

-57 PSDYQPMGF
+57 PSHYHPMGF
-66 VEDIATFDYSFFTL
+66 VEDISTFDYSYFTL

-98 AYRAIEEAGYSATD
+98 AYQAVEDAGYSVSD
-112 FRDSATAVIFSA
+112 FRDSATAVVFSA
-124 ATSTY
+124 AASTY

-150 ARIAYQLGLTGPCYA
+150 ARIAYHLGLTGPCYA

-172 SLIAVHHACREL
+172 SLIAVHHGCREL

-189 DFVLAGGVSLRV
+189 DFAIAGGVSLRV
-201 NGIRADLAE
+201 NGIRADMAE

-227 SADGTAVGEG
+227 GADGTAVGEG

-246 GRARAD
+246 ARARAD
-252 RVPVHAVIRG
+252 RLPVHAVIRG

-282 QVAVIERAWRNAGLA
+282 QAAVIARAWQNAGLT
-297 PSDAGYLEAH
+297 PDDAGYLEAH

-321 IASAFEGRSGVLPI
+321 IAAAFRDGPGVLPI

-349 GVSGLVKAILA
+349 GVSGLVKAVLA

-367 PSLHFDKPTGGVDF
+367 PSLHFEHPTGGVDL

-388 VTEARTWSEEGSPR
+388 VTAARTWSDPTGPR

-421 QPPRQDTA
+421 QPPE
-429 PRAEDT
+429 RAAGARPHDGT
-435 APRAED
+435 
-441 TAPRAE
+441 T
-447 DAVPRAEDTVRL
+447 RL
-459 VGVSAKSVAALA
+459 VAVSAKSTGALA
-471 TLCDDLASAVRGY
+471 TLCAELATAVRA
-484 HLADIVFTLN
+484 HDLDDVVFTLN
-494 QGRPHHE
+494 RGRPHHDH
-501 YRVAVQA
+501 RVAVQA
-508 RTVDE
+508 RSIAE
-513 LAKALAAQA
+513 LSRSLAVRA
-522 ADPEGR
+522 AELGARDDD
-528 NESAPT
+528 SAPAT
-534 RRAPSVALLLSPDPM
+534 RPRPAVALLLSPDRM

-556 SLPPGLPA
+556 DLPPELPA
-564 TGDEADLLAG
+564 TGGEADLLAG
-574 QIAVHRELRNAGV
+574 QIAVHRELRAAGV
-587 SVDAVLSGGVSR
+587 TVDAVLSGGVSR
-599 YAARYLLG
+599 YAARYLRDP
-607 TLSEVTA
+607 LSAVDA
-614 SEIAAAAADPAID
+614 ADIAAAAENPTFD
-627 TGRFVAVAK
+627 TDRLVAVAK

-643 VVFVEPSPDGQLGR
+643 VVFVEPSPAGRLGA
-657 LLADALGDRADAEIL
+657 LLADALRGSRDADILRAPDTADA
-672 RVPDTSG
+672 
-679 AVTHVLAGLYERGV
+679 VTDLLAGLYERGV
-693 DLDWAAVGAADETAR
+693 DLDWAAVDAGDDSAW
-708 RVRLPGHPMLGS
+708 RVRLPGHPLRGS
-720 RCWYD
+720 RCWFD

-730 EWGRT
+730 DWSGT
-735 PEVVAPE
+735 PDGAAAEPGPRPVPAAPE
-742 PNPEPAPLPPVDSL
+742 DSL
-756 DWLQT
+756 DWLQA
-761 TLRGLLH
+761 TLRELLH
-768 SETAVAADDDYFEL
+768 TERDVDAEDDYFDL
-782 GGNSLIAMQL
+782 GGNSLIGMQL
-792 VDKVAEQYGVR
+792 VDRVSDRYGVR

-815 ADFAELLAAGTSAAG
+815 ADFAALLADGTSAAG

-856 DATTTIYNLPMVS
+856 DAPTTIYNLPMVS

-890 HQVLLS
+890 HRVLLS
-896 NYVNVDGEPQ
+896 NYVEVDGEPE
-906 LRIRPSLGDF
+906 LRIRDSLGDF

-922 SNEPDPVAAA
+922 SGEHDPVAAA
-932 RALVHEAAIAPF
+932 RALVSEAASAPF
-944 DLANDPLVRALLV
+944 DLATDPLVRALLI
-957 RIGPDEHVLQVTTH
+957 RLGPDEHVLQVTTH

-976 GGSPRIFERE
+976 GGSPRIFEQE
-986 LPALYAARRTGRP
+986 LPALYAARRAGRP
-999 ADLPPLSIQY
+999 ADLAPLPVQY

-1024 LEPELDYWRQVLADV
+1024 LDSELEYWKRVLDDV

-1063 TISAEQTARLR
+1063 TVSDTLTRSLR
-1074 AVARRESVSL
+1074 DVARRESVSL
-1084 FVVLLSAFF
+1084 FVVLLSAFY
-1093 LLIASRSRQRDIVVG
+1093 LLMASRSHQRDLVVG

-1119 AGMIGYF
+1119 SGMIGYF

-1138 EPSLTEL
+1138 EPSISEL
-1145 FGRVRDIV
+1145 CARVRDVV

-1175 DTSRTP
+1175 DLSRTP

-1196 AQQGLT
+1196 SQHGLT
-1202 ETLFDQEDPSAIAF
+1202 ETLFDQDDPAAIAF

-1233 ERGGEDDMA
+1233 ERGGEDGMA

-1251 FTEQTAAALCGEY
+1251 FTEQTAAALCAEY
-1264 VTILAG
+1264 VRILDGVVEATRT
-1270 IVDSAAVQPI
+1270 QPI
-1280 SALLPDSSD
+1280 SLFLTDAAPTPESRLL
-1289 EFPSRDLPIAPPV
+1289 APPL

-1309 PTSNGAE
+1309 QPSTGAE
-1316 PLRYSIARVTA
+1316 PPSYSTARVTA
-1327 TLDDAPGF
+1327 PLDGQPGHP
-1335 AELLAAWIA
+1335 ELLAAWLT

-1354 VVVGTAAAPG
+1354 VAAGTVAGPG
-1364 GPPRLVGVDLSGEP
+1364 RPPRLVAVDLSGEP
-1378 SFLELVS
+1378 TYPELVE
-1385 TVRRELSSESSMRDS
+1385 TVRGELSADPRAADS
-1400 AAVHFPVRCD
+1400 AVQHFPVRCD
-1410 GERAPSNDR
+1410 GERDGGDNRAGPSPV
-1419 AEASSAELAL
+1419 ELGL
-1429 AWSRG
+1429 SWTRG
-1434 QSPNLT
+1434 PTALT

-1446 VELFDRS
+1446 TDLFDRS
-1453 TATAMLAD
+1453 TATAMLTD
-1461 LRQLIRALVTHP
+1461 LRRLLAGLEAHP
-1473 DLPAQEVAME
+1473 DLPTQEVAME
-1483 YVHQDDTGLSSEAAR
+1483 YVQQDDTGFSTEAAR

>member
-1 MTQRQPGDDDA
+1 MTQRQPSDDA

-20 RYPEADDLA
+20 RYPEAADLA

-34 LAAGRDSVRPLSR
+34 LAAGRDSVRPLSW
-47 SRAEATGLGP
+47 SRAEATGLGQ
-57 PSDYQPMGF
+57 PSNYQPMGF
-66 VEDIATFDYSFFTL
+66 VEDIATFDYSYFTM

-98 AYRAIEEAGYSATD
+98 AYQALEDAGYSATD
-112 FRDSATAVIFSA
+112 FRNSATAVIFSA

-150 ARIAYQLGLTGPCYA
+150 ARIAYHLGLTGPCYA

-282 QVAVIERAWRNAGLA
+282 QVAVIERAWRSAGLA

-321 IASAFEGRSGVLPI
+321 IATAFEGRPGVLPI

-367 PSLHFDKPTGGVDF
+367 PSLHFDRPTAGFDLT
-381 AGSGIEV
+381 GSGIEV
-388 VTEARTWSEEGSPR
+388 VTEARTWSDENGPR

-421 QPPRQDTA
+421 QPPRQHSVS
-429 PRAEDT
+429 RAEHS
-435 APRAED
+435 
-441 TAPRAE
+441 
-447 DAVPRAEDTVRL
+447 VRL
-459 VGVSAKSVAALA
+459 VGVSARTAGALAALCA
-471 TLCDDLASAVRGY
+471 DLAAAVRG
-484 HLADIVFTLN
+484 HDLDDVVFTLN
-494 QGRPHHE
+494 RGRPHHE
-501 YRVAVQA
+501 HRVSVQA
-508 RTVDE
+508 RTIGE
-513 LAKALAAQA
+513 LAEAFAARA
-522 ADPEGR
+522 AEIHGR
-528 NESAPT
+528 NDDAAPA
-534 RRAPSVALLLSPDPM
+534 RRAPSVALLLSPDRM
-549 PAALRGR
+549 PAGLRGR
-556 SLPPGLPA
+556 TLPPELPA

-574 QIAVHRELRNAGV
+574 QIAAHRELREAGV
-587 SVDAVLSGGVSR
+587 PVDAVLSGGVSR

-607 TLSEVTA
+607 TSSEVTA
-614 SEIAAAAADPAID
+614 ADITAAAANPAID

-636 GMLADGP
+636 DMLADGP
-643 VVFVEPSPDGQLGR
+643 VVFVEPSPHGRLGR

-672 RVPDTSG
+672 RAPDTSE
-679 AVTHVLAGLYERGV
+679 AVTHLLARLYERGV
-693 DLDWAAVGAADETAR
+693 DLDWAALGAADETAR
-708 RVRLPGHPMLGS
+708 RVRLPGHPMRGS

-725 LPGRP
+725 LPGQPDWSEVP
-730 EWGRT
+730 EAS
-735 PEVVAPE
+735 PPE
-742 PNPEPAPLPPVDSL
+742 PERKSTLAAPADSL

-815 ADFAELLAAGTSAAG
+815 ADFAELLAAGTSAPG

-856 DATTTIYNLPMVS
+856 DAATTIYNLPMVS

-890 HQVLLS
+890 HRVLLS
-896 NYVNVDGEPQ
+896 NYVDVDGEPQ
-906 LRIRPSLGDF
+906 LRIRESLGDF

-944 DLANDPLVRALLV
+944 DLATDPLVRALLV
-957 RIGPDEHVLQVTTH
+957 RIGPDEHVLHVTTH

-976 GGSPRIFERE
+976 GGSPRIFEHE

-1024 LEPELDYWRQVLADV
+1024 LEPELDYWRHVLDDA

-1074 AVARRESVSL
+1074 TVARRESVSL

-1093 LLIASRSRQRDIVVG
+1093 LLMASRSRQRDIVVG

-1145 FGRVRDIV
+1145 FGRVRDVV

-1170 LTGDR
+1170 LAGDR
-1175 DTSRTP
+1175 DVSRTP

-1196 AQQGLT
+1196 SQQGLT

-1251 FTEQTAAALCGEY
+1251 FTEQSAAALCAEY
-1264 VTILAG
+1264 VAILAG
-1270 IVDSAAVQPI
+1270 IVDSPAAQPI
-1280 SALLPDSSD
+1280 SLFLADSPA
-1289 EFPSRDLPIAPPV
+1289 EFLSHGLSEAPPV

-1309 PTSNGAE
+1309 PTSSGAE
-1316 PLRYSIARVTA
+1316 PLRYSVARVTA
-1327 TLDDAPGF
+1327 IAEDAPDF
-1335 AELLAAWIA
+1335 PELLAAWLT
-1344 LLAWYTAQDE
+1344 LLAWYTAQDV
-1354 VVVGTAAAPG
+1354 VVVGAVPAAG
-1364 GPPRLVGVDLSGEP
+1364 SPPRLLGVDMSGEP

-1385 TVRRELSSESSMRDS
+1385 MVRRELFSESNMQDP
-1400 AAVHFPVRCD
+1400 ATAHFPVRCD
-1410 GERAPSNDR
+1410 GEHAPSDDR
-1419 AEASSAELAL
+1419 PEVSSAELAL
-1429 AWSRG
+1429 SWSRRQG
-1434 QSPNLT
+1434 SNLT
-1440 LELDYA
+1440 LELAYA
-1446 VELFDRS
+1446 TELFDRS
-1453 TATAMLAD
+1453 TATAMLDD
-1461 LRQLIRALVTHP
+1461 LGRLVRGLVTHP

-1483 YVHQDDTGLSSEAAR
+1483 YMQRDDTGLSSEAAQ

>member
-1 MTQRQPGDDDA
+1 MTVRHSTAGDDDIA
-12 VVVVGIAA
+12 VVGIAA
-20 RYPEADDLA
+20 RYPEAANLA

-57 PSDYQPMGF
+57 PSHYHPMGF
-66 VEDIATFDYSFFTL
+66 VEDISTFDYSYFTL

-98 AYRAIEEAGYSATD
+98 AYQAVEDAGYSVTD
-112 FRDSATAVIFSA
+112 FRDSATAVVFSA
-124 ATSTY
+124 AASTY

-150 ARIAYQLGLTGPCYA
+150 ARIAYHLGLTGPCYA

-172 SLIAVHHACREL
+172 SLIAVHHGCREL

-189 DFVLAGGVSLRV
+189 DFAIAGGVSLRV
-201 NGIRADLAE
+201 NGIRADMAE
-210 GSAELMSPGGRC
+210 GSAELMSPGARC

-227 SADGTAVGEG
+227 DADGTAVGEG

-246 GRARAD
+246 ARARAD
-252 RVPVHAVIRG
+252 RLPVHAVIRG

-282 QVAVIERAWRNAGLA
+282 QVAVISRAWQNAGLT
-297 PSDAGYLEAH
+297 PGDAGYLEAH

-321 IASAFEGRSGVLPI
+321 IAAAFRDRPGVLPI

-367 PSLHFDKPTGGVDF
+367 PSLHFEHPTGGVDL

-388 VTEARTWSEEGSPR
+388 VTGARTWSDDTGPR

-421 QPPRQDTA
+421 QPPERAVAVRPDTG
-429 PRAEDT
+429 T
-435 APRAED
+435 
-441 TAPRAE
+441 T
-447 DAVPRAEDTVRL
+447 RL
-459 VGVSAKSVAALA
+459 VGVSAKSVGALA
-471 TLCDDLASAVRGY
+471 TLCAELATAVRAY
-484 HLADIVFTLN
+484 DLDDVAFTLN
-494 QGRPHHE
+494 RGRPHHDH
-501 YRVAVQA
+501 RVAVRA
-508 RTVDE
+508 RSTAE
-513 LAKALAAQA
+513 LSRSLAVRA
-522 ADPEGR
+522 AELGGR
-528 NESAPT
+528 GENPAPAT
-534 RRAPSVALLLSPDPM
+534 RPRPAVALLLSPDRM

-556 SLPPGLPA
+556 DLPPELPA

-574 QIAVHRELRNAGV
+574 QIAVHGELRAAGV
-587 SVDAVLSGGVSR
+587 TVDAVLSGGVSR
-599 YAARYLLG
+599 YAARYLRDPL
-607 TLSEVTA
+607 TA
-614 SEIAAAAADPAID
+614 VDAADLAAAAANPAID
-627 TGRFVAVAK
+627 TDRLVAVAK

-643 VVFVEPSPDGQLGR
+643 VVFVEPSPAGRLGA
-657 LLADALGDRADAEIL
+657 LLADALRDADIL
-672 RVPDTSG
+672 RAPETSD
-679 AVTHVLAGLYERGV
+679 AVTDLLAGLYERGV
-693 DLDWAAVGAADETAR
+693 DLDWAAVGASDESAR
-708 RVRLPGHPMLGS
+708 RVRLPGHPLRGS
-720 RCWYD
+720 RCWFD

-730 EWGRT
+730 DWTGT
-735 PEVVAPE
+735 PDVPSAEPSPQSVTPAPE
-742 PNPEPAPLPPVDSL
+742 DSL
-756 DWLQT
+756 DWLRT
-761 TLRGLLH
+761 TLRELLH
-768 SETAVAADDDYFEL
+768 TEQDVGAEDDYFDL
-782 GGNSLIAMQL
+782 GGNSLIGMQL
-792 VDKVAEQYGVR
+792 VDRVSDRYGVR

-815 ADFAELLAAGTSAAG
+815 SDFAALLADGTSAAG
-830 GLPPIT
+830 GLPLIT

-842 MSFGQVR
+842 MSFGQIR

-856 DATTTIYNLPMVS
+856 DAATTIYNLPMVS
-869 DLHGPIDESAV
+869 DLHGPVDESAV

-890 HQVLLS
+890 HRVLLS
-896 NYVNVDGEPQ
+896 NYVEIDGEPE
-906 LRIRPSLGDF
+906 LRIRDCLGDF

-922 SNEPDPVAAA
+922 SGEPDPVAAA
-932 RALVHEAAIAPF
+932 RALVHEAAATPF
-944 DLANDPLVRALLV
+944 DLATDPLVRALLI
-957 RIGPDEHVLQVTTH
+957 RLGPDEHVLQVTTH

-976 GGSPRIFERE
+976 GGSPRIFEQE
-986 LPALYAARRTGRP
+986 LPALYAARRAGRP
-999 ADLPPLSIQY
+999 AGLAPLPVQY

-1024 LEPELDYWRQVLADV
+1024 LDGELDYWRTVLHDV

-1063 TISAEQTARLR
+1063 TVSEELTRSLR
-1074 AVARRESVSL
+1074 DVARRESVSL
-1084 FVVLLSAFF
+1084 FVVLLSAFY
-1093 LLIASRSRQRDIVVG
+1093 LLMASRSRQRDLVVG

-1119 AGMIGYF
+1119 SGMIGYF

-1138 EPSLTEL
+1138 EPSIAEL
-1145 FGRVRDIV
+1145 CGRVRDVV

-1175 DTSRTP
+1175 DLSRTP

-1196 AQQGLT
+1196 SQHGLT
-1202 ETLFDQEDPSAIAF
+1202 ETLFDQDDPAAIAF

-1251 FTEQTAAALCGEY
+1251 FTEQTAAGLCDEY
-1264 VTILAG
+1264 VRILEG
-1270 IVDSAAVQPI
+1270 IVGSSRTQTI
-1280 SALLPDSSD
+1280 SVFLTGSSPAPAPA
-1289 EFPSRDLPIAPPV
+1289 PSPVAPPL

-1309 PTSNGAE
+1309 QPADAGPPS
-1316 PLRYSIARVTA
+1316 YFVARVTA
-1327 TLDDAPGF
+1327 TLDGHPDLP
-1335 AELLAAWIA
+1335 ELLAAWLT
-1344 LLAWYTAQDE
+1344 LLAWYSAQDE
-1354 VVVGTAAAPG
+1354 VAVAAP
-1364 GPPRLVGVDLSGEP
+1364 RIVAVDLSAEP
-1378 SFLELVS
+1378 TYPELVE
-1385 TVRRELSSESSMRDS
+1385 TVRRELSSDRG
-1400 AAVHFPVRCD
+1400 AADLAAQHFPVRCD
-1410 GERAPSNDR
+1410 GERAGGDVPAGPSQGELGLSWTR
-1419 AEASSAELAL
+1419 GPSA
-1429 AWSRG
+1429 
-1434 QSPNLT
+1434 LT
-1440 LELDYA
+1440 LQLDYA
-1446 VELFDRS
+1446 TDLFDAS
-1453 TATAMLAD
+1453 TAGAMLSD
-1461 LRQLIRALVTHP
+1461 LRRLHAGLVAHP
-1473 DLPAQEVAME
+1473 DLPTQEVAME
-1483 YVHQDDTGLSSEAAR
+1483 YVHQDDTGFTTGFTSGAVR